1 MLFARKSSPES
12 CFVSSQYRMTRRSHK
27 FRPRSNWQSTQ
38 RIPSDIHTSANCAEA
53 QFLYNIYIQHFKQKH
68 KGTKLIVHAN
78 LKAIRRLTPMFSS
91 RLKTINLVTPPRA
104 LTVGTIRK
112 YLCKKLAIFSK
123 IDHKLL
129 VSFLS
134 LWCFVVVKLHS
145 SPQWIETGCRYC
157 KVYFW
162 SIEAHFVCT
171 EAQRHNCTEA

>member
-1 MLFARKSSPES
+1 MK
-12 CFVSSQYRMTRRSHK
+12 TT
-27 FRPRSNWQSTQ
+27 NWQSTQ

-68 KGTKLIVHAN
+68 KGMKPIVHAN

-112 YLCKKLAIFSK
+112 YLCKRNVIFSK

-129 VSFLS
+129 ASFLS

-171 EAQRHNCTEA
+171 EA

>member
-1 MLFARKSSPES
+1 MLFARKSSRES

-68 KGTKLIVHAN
+68 KGMKGIVHAN

-112 YLCKKLAIFSK
+112 YLCKKKCYFLK
-123 IDHKLL
+123 IDHKFL

-145 SPQWIETGCRYC
+145 SPQRIETGCRYC
-157 KVYFW
+157 IFCLLVYFW
-162 SIEAHFVCT
+162 SIEAHFACT
-171 EAQRHNCTEA
+171 EA